1 MQDALVPL
9 VELEETHGGQDVG
22 IFAIGPM
29 AHLFHGVHEQTYVNH
44 VMRYA
49 ACLDYKEHCENPVG
63 SAVSPGVA
71 FMTVLTTIIAA
82 IFLQ

>member
-1 MQDALVPL
+1 M
-9 VELEETHGGQDVG
+9 ELEETHGGQDVG

-49 ACLDYKEHCENPVG
+49 SCLDYKEHCENPVG
-63 SAVSPGVA
+63 GASSLGAVLVTLLSS
-71 FMTVLTTIIAA
+71 VLAA
-82 IFLQ
+82 VFLQ